1 MFIGASEGHGFRYE
15 VIDGGEGFL
24 VRMRDLATGEVEEDE
39 TRMYRT
45 AAVAFAYAE
54 LSAAFDR
61 YAAARMNGDE
71 LAQVMLIELTS
82 QQSLYQDLSRRL
94 GDEGMAAHLLVQ
106 WHEEE
111 AAQDRRRLH

>member
-1 MFIGASEGHGFRYE
+1 MFIGASEGFGFRYE
-15 VIDGGEGFL
+15 VIKEGEGFL
-24 VRMRDLATGEVEEDE
+24 VRMRDLATGAVEEDE

-61 YAAARMNGDE
+61 YAVARAARDE
-71 LAQVMLIELTS
+71 AAPVLLIELTS
-82 QQSLYQDLSRRL
+82 HQAVYRHLSARL
-94 GDEGMAAHLLVQ
+94 GDEGLAAHVLRAWSEQ
-106 WHEEE
+106 E

>member
-1 MFIGASEGHGFRYE
+1 MFIGASEGHAFRYE
-15 VIDGGEGFL
+15 IIEDSEGFL

-61 YAAARMNGDE
+61 YAAARVNRDE
-71 LAQVMLIELTS
+71 SAQILLIELTS
-82 QQSLYQDLSRRL
+82 QQALYQDLSRRL
-94 GDEGMAAHLLVQ
+94 GDDGLAAQVLAAWTEQ
-106 WHEEE
+106 
-111 AAQDRRRLH
+111 ATAQDRRRLH

>member
-15 VIDGGEGFL
+15 LVEGGEGFL

-61 YAAARMNGDE
+61 YAAARMSRDE
-71 LAQVMLIELTS
+71 AAQVLLIELTS
-82 QQSLYQDLSRRL
+82 RTVLYRDLSRRV
-94 GDEGMAAHLLVQ
+94 GDDGLASRMLTAWQEQDAAR
-106 WHEEE
+106 
-111 AAQDRRRLH
+111 DRRRLH

>member
-15 VIDGGEGFL
+15 VIEDGEGFL
-24 VRMRDLATGEVEEDE
+24 VRMRDLATGAVEEDE

-61 YAAARMNGDE
+61 YAAARVARDE
-71 LAQVMLIELTS
+71 SARVLLIELTT
-82 QQSLYQDLSRRL
+82 QQALYQDLSARL
-94 GDEGMAAHLLVQ
+94 GDEGLAADVLRAWSEQ
-106 WHEEE
+106 ET
-111 AAQDRRRLH
+111 AQDRRRLH